1 MKFTIVKTKKGSVQH
16 VQTREASLLF
26 ERIATDVG
34 KSQVFQYRQNSPNML
49 YPETSS
55 LYREIAEVFP
65 ALEMHRQQN
74 GALGMKRFNG
84 LVLLE
89 VRELASQQEAED
101 LKRRAM
107 DAASTMAAFVGLD
120 TRSVVIL
127 VRVTPAEGS
136 MPASESEAELFYQQA
151 YQRLLPIYDGI
162 LGMRVTRM
170 EPQLRHSFKMTYD
183 AQPLMNPEAVPF
195 RIASTPVSTETDE
208 ADNHLLSLP
217 EPERSQQELSWEA
230 FEVYENV
237 FRLTAEEAGRSA
249 TGEYDSDEWMQ
260 SYLTALAHG
269 MQQRGV
275 PEEEAVLHIW
285 RHFKFR
291 IEQRLTEDAV
301 RASVGAAYE
310 ASASHGR
317 CNALDTCEG
326 QLMRQIIRRMTA
338 RYCFRLNTIMGYV
351 EYRPNHSW
359 PTPWQA
365 VTEKVINTFTTD
377 LQLAGL
383 TVWDRD
389 VRRFI
394 NSTRIR
400 DYNPLE
406 EYLFR
411 QSGKWD
417 GKDHIGALADT
428 VPTDTPQEWAA
439 WFHTWFLAM
448 VAQWRGLDR
457 RFGNSIVPLL
467 ISKQGLGKSA
477 FCRQLLPP
485 ELRSWGYTDHLSLGE
500 DRSVHL
506 AMAQMLLINLDEFNA
521 ISQKKQE
528 GFLKNIV
535 QLPAVKVKRPYGR
548 HIEDVHR
555 LASFIATTNLTDV
568 LTDPTGSRRFVGV
581 QVTGR
586 IDLSQTPNYEQLYAQ
601 AMDEL
606 DNRVRYWFDDEE
618 NARIMQHNQ
627 RFQQRTS
634 EEDFFYEYFTPA
646 TDVRQG
652 EWMTAAAILTYI
664 KERARASFRPPT
676 SYRMGRLLSNIP
688 DILHKHATHG
698 EQYLVIKR

>member
-1 MKFTIVKTKKGSVQH
+1 M
-16 VQTREASLLF
+16 QTREARLLF

-34 KSQVFQYRQNSPNML
+34 KSQVFQFRYTSPTML

-55 LYREIAEVFP
+55 LYREIADVYAP
-65 ALEMHRQQN
+65 LMLCRQQN
-74 GALGMKRFNG
+74 GALGMKQFNG
-84 LVLLE
+84 LVVLE
-89 VRELASQQEAED
+89 VRNLSSQEEANGV
-101 LKRRAM
+101 KRRAM

-127 VRVTPAEGS
+127 VRVTPADGNL
-136 MPASESEAELFYQQA
+136 PASEGEAELFYQQA
-151 YQRLLPIYDGI
+151 YQRLLPVYDGI

-170 EPQLRHSFKMTYD
+170 EPRLRHAFKMTYD
-183 AQPLMNPEAVPF
+183 AQPLTNPEAVPF
-195 RIASTPVSTETDE
+195 RIGVASAAPEVDE
-208 ADNHLLSLP
+208 SDSHLLALP
-217 EPERSQQELSWEA
+217 EPERSEQELSWEA

-237 FRLTAEEAGRSA
+237 FRLAAEEAGRMA
-249 TGEYDSDEWMQ
+249 TGERNSEEWMQ
-260 SYLTALAHG
+260 SYLTALAHE
-269 MQQRGV
+269 MRQRGV

-291 IEQRLTEDAV
+291 IEQRVTEDAV

-310 ASASHGR
+310 VEASQTRRNSLDNSEGR
-317 CNALDTCEG
+317 
-326 QLMRQIIRRMTA
+326 LMRQLIRRMTT
-338 RYCFRLNTIMGYV
+338 RYRFRLNTIMGYV

-383 TVWDRD
+383 AVWDRD

-406 EYLFR
+406 EYLFEQR
-411 QSGKWD
+411 GKWD
-417 GKDHIGALADT
+417 GRDHIGALAST
-428 VPTDTPQEWAA
+428 VPTDTPEEWVA

-485 ELRSWGYTDHLSLGE
+485 ELRSWGYTDHLSLAE

-606 DNRVRYWFDDEE
+606 DRHERYWFDDEE

-627 RFQQRTS
+627 RFQQRTG
-634 EEDFFYEYFTPA
+634 EEDFFYEYFTPTA
-646 TDVRQG
+646 DEGQG
-652 EWMTAAAILTYI
+652 EWMTAAAILTHI
-664 KERARASFRPPT
+664 KSCARASFRPPT

-688 DILHKHATHG
+688 GILHKRTTRG
-698 EQYLVIKR
+698 EQYLVVKR